1 MGEAAPETDE
11 APPDSNGR
19 PPTWPAAPPPAAPR
33 PRRRAWRFYGWRIVG
48 AGAGL
53 EALMG
58 AFFFH
63 SFGAYVV
70 LLTAQF
76 GWSKTALAGGFAIA
90 RAVEGA
96 VGPGQGWLLDR
107 LGPRTVMHIGVLLF
121 GGGLVLFSRID
132 SIAGFYAAFFVI
144 SLGATM
150 GGFLS
155 ILVPL
160 VHWFERR
167 RSLAIALAFMG
178 FAVGG
183 MLQPL
188 VALALEGWGWRTT
201 ALASGLLSIAI
212 GAPLVHVMRHRPQ
225 EMGEH
230 PDGIDPAEATER
242 ALPSPDGGIDFTVG
256 EALRTP
262 AFWLISAGHG
272 SALVLVAAL
281 LVHFVPYATE
291 ELGYS
296 LQGAAQVVLLL
307 TLLQA
312 AGQLLGGVV
321 GDRFSKRLI
330 AAACMGGHALA
341 LLMLAAA
348 SALWMVLAF
357 ALIHGFAWG
366 VRGPLMG
373 SIRADYFGRRA
384 FGVIMGISNIFAM
397 VGMIVGPLVVGVV
410 VDRTGSYEG
419 AFLLLAVLG
428 AAASSFFL
436 LATPPR
442 PPRRPAGDE
451 APPGGAEAADA
462 RAAAGG

>member
-1 MGEAAPETDE
+1 
-11 APPDSNGR
+11 
-19 PPTWPAAPPPAAPR
+19 
-33 PRRRAWRFYGWRIVG
+33 
-48 AGAGL
+48 
-53 EALMG
+53 MG

-70 LLTAQF
+70 LLTGQF

-96 VGPGQGWLLDR
+96 VGPGQGLLLDR
-107 LGPRTVMHIGVLLF
+107 LGPRTVMHVGVLLF
-121 GGGLVLFSRID
+121 GGGLILFSRID
-132 SIAGFYAAFFVI
+132 SILGFYAAFFVI
-144 SLGATM
+144 SLGATL

-167 RSLAIALAFMG
+167 RSLAIAIAFMG
-178 FAVGG
+178 FALGG
-183 MLQPL
+183 VLQPL

-201 ALASGLLSIAI
+201 ALASGVLSIAI
-212 GAPLVHVMRHRPQ
+212 GAPLVHTMRHRPD

-230 PDGIDPAEATER
+230 PDGIDPAEAGAEE
-242 ALPSPDGGIDFTVG
+242 LPSPAGGIDFTIG

-272 SALVLVAAL
+272 TALVVVAAL

-291 ELGYS
+291 ELEYS
-296 LQGAAQVVLLL
+296 LQRAAQVVLLL

-312 AGQLLGGVV
+312 AGMVVGGVI
-321 GDRFSKRLI
+321 GDRFNKRFI
-330 AAACMGGHALA
+330 AALCMIGHAVALA
-341 LLMLAAA
+341 TLAVAT
-348 SALWMVLAF
+348 ALWMVLAF

-384 FGVIMGISNIFAM
+384 FGVIMGFANIFAM
-397 VGMIVGPLVVGVV
+397 VGMIVGPLVVGIV
-410 VDRTGSYEG
+410 VDRTGSYQG
-419 AFLLLAVLG
+419 AFLLLAALG
-428 AAASSFFL
+428 AAGSAFFL

-442 PPRRPAGDE
+442 APHRMTPP
-451 APPGGAEAADA
+451 AAW
-462 RAAAGG
+462 RTPTP

>member
-1 MGEAAPETDE
+1 
-11 APPDSNGR
+11 
-19 PPTWPAAPPPAAPR
+19 
-33 PRRRAWRFYGWRIVG
+33 
-48 AGAGL
+48 
-53 EALMG
+53 MG

-70 LLTAQF
+70 LLTGQF

-90 RAVEGA
+90 RVVEGV

-121 GGGLVLFSRID
+121 GGGLMMFSRID
-132 SIAGFYAAFFVI
+132 SILGFYAAFFII

-167 RSLAIALAFMG
+167 RSLAIAIAFMG
-178 FAVGG
+178 FAIGG

-201 ALASGLLSIAI
+201 ALFSGLVSIAI
-212 GAPLVHVMRHRPQ
+212 GAPLVHVMRHRPE
-225 EMGEH
+225 EMGTF
-230 PDGIDPAEATER
+230 PDGIDPTEATDR
-242 ALPSPDGGIDFTVG
+242 ALPSPAGGIDFTVG

-272 SALVLVAAL
+272 TALVLVAAL

-296 LQGAAQVVLLL
+296 LQGASQVVLLL

-312 AGQLLGGVV
+312 VGMMLGGAV
-321 GDRFSKRLI
+321 GDRFPKRII
-330 AAACMGGHALA
+330 AAICMGGHALA
-341 LLMLAAA
+341 LAILALA

-373 SIRADYFGRRA
+373 SIRADYFGRHA

-397 VGMIVGPLVVGVV
+397 VGMIIGPLVVGMV
-410 VDRTGSYEG
+410 VDRTNSYEG
-419 AFLLLAVLG
+419 AFLLLAALA

-436 LATPPR
+436 LATSPHPPLR
-442 PPRRPAGDE
+442 K
-451 APPGGAEAADA
+451 
-462 RAAAGG
+462 